1 MVNLEKSILKNIYLI
16 IILLFLILSL
26 HRGTFEIAPFIYG
39 AFSIILIFYGHFIIK
54 RFYPN
59 VDKYLFI
66 ISAFI
71 VQFGL
76 VMLYRLDLQRAV
88 RQMAWFAV
96 GVTVFIFVLL
106 LFPNIKRLE
115 KYSLTFALLTIIILT
130 LPLFL
135 GREIKGS
142 KNWIQIGSFSFQPSE
157 LGKLFIIFYLSG
169 VIKKINDYKDVLRYS
184 IPVVLSIVIFVL
196 EKDLGSALMFF
207 GIFMTMLYIGTSR
220 ISYILSGLGLFG
232 IGGFLSYFMFDHVK
246 RRVNIWLDPWKDKYG
261 AGYQICQSLIAIASG
276 GLFGTGL
283 AGGHPEVIPEVHTD
297 FIFSAISE
305 EFGLLGAIALLIL
318 YLLLIYRMLRT
329 ALYAKDDFSRLVAVG
344 IASMFAFQV
353 FVIVGG
359 VTKMIPLTG
368 ITLPFV
374 SYGGSSMTI
383 SFLSIGILQK
393 ISEVG
398 NSDE

>member
-1 MVNLEKSILKNIYLI
+1 MEKLEKSILKNIYFI
-16 IILLFLILSL
+16 VMLLFLILSL
-26 HRGTFEIAPFIYG
+26 YRGSFEIVPFVYG
-39 AFSIILIFYGHFIIK
+39 TLSVILIAYGYFVIK
-54 RFYPN
+54 KYYPR
-59 VDKYLFI
+59 VDKYLYI
-66 ISAFI
+66 ISVFI
-71 VQFGL
+71 VEFGL
-76 VMLYRLDLQRAV
+76 VMLYRLDFQRALK
-88 RQMAWFAV
+88 QLIWFAI
-96 GVTVFIFVLL
+96 GIMLFIFILI
-106 LFPNIKRLE
+106 LFPDIKRLQ
-115 KYSLTFALLTIIILT
+115 KYSMFFAIFNLVLLTM
-130 LPLFL
+130 PLLL

-142 KNWIQIGSFSFQPSE
+142 KNWIQVGSLSFQPSE
-157 LGKLFIIFYLSG
+157 LAKIFMIFYLSD
-169 VIKKINDYKDVLRYS
+169 VIRKIKDYKDVLKYS
-184 IPVVLSIVIFVL
+184 IPIVLSIAIFVL

-207 GIFMTMLYIGTSR
+207 GMFMAMLYVGTSR
-220 ISYILSGLGLFG
+220 LRYILSGLVLFVL
-232 IGGFLSYFMFDHVK
+232 GGFFSYVVFDHVK
-246 RRVNIWLDPWKDKYG
+246 RRINIWLNPWKDKYG

-297 FIFSAISE
+297 FIFSAIAE

-329 ALYAKDDFSRLVAVG
+329 ALYAKEDYSRLVAVG

-374 SYGGSSMTI
+374 SYGGSSMI
-383 SFLSIGILQK
+383 INFLAIGILQK

-398 NSDE
+398 NEDA

>member
-39 AFSIILIFYGHFIIK
+39 AFSIVLIFYGHFIIK
-54 RFYPN
+54 RFYPK

-88 RQMAWFAV
+88 KQMAWFAV
-96 GVTVFIFVLL
+96 GVTVFIFVLI

-115 KYSLTFALLTIIILT
+115 KYSFIFAVLTIIILT

-142 KNWIQIGSFSFQPSE
+142 KNWIQIGNLSFQPSE

-169 VIKKINDYKDVLRYS
+169 VIKKINDYKDAVKYS
-184 IPVVLSIVIFVL
+184 IPVVLSIIVFVL

-207 GIFMTMLYIGTSR
+207 GIFMTMLYTGTSK

-246 RRVNIWLDPWKDKYG
+246 RRINIWLDPWRDKYG

-305 EFGLLGAIALLIL
+305 EFGLLGAVALLIL

-374 SYGGSSMTI
+374 SYGGSSMMI

>member
-1 MVNLEKSILKNIYLI
+1 
-16 IILLFLILSL
+16 
-26 HRGTFEIAPFIYG
+26 
-39 AFSIILIFYGHFIIK
+39 
-54 RFYPN
+54 
-59 VDKYLFI
+59 
-66 ISAFI
+66 
-71 VQFGL
+71 
-76 VMLYRLDLQRAV
+76 
-88 RQMAWFAV
+88 
-96 GVTVFIFVLL
+96 
-106 LFPNIKRLE
+106 
-115 KYSLTFALLTIIILT
+115 
-130 LPLFL
+130 
-135 GREIKGS
+135 
-142 KNWIQIGSFSFQPSE
+142 
-157 LGKLFIIFYLSG
+157 
-169 VIKKINDYKDVLRYS
+169 
-184 IPVVLSIVIFVL
+184 
-196 EKDLGSALMFF
+196 
-207 GIFMTMLYIGTSR
+207 MLYIGTSR